1 MEFKIDTKEK
11 FKIFTPLFENLDDN
25 LANELSNQCLLALE
39 SPVKN
44 IVLNLSIVKVI
55 TEKASNTLNALS
67 QKFYDLNSSF
77 VICNID
83 NDVEAFL
90 DNLEILENLNT
101 TPTESE
107 AMDIVQIE
115 EIERELFD

>member
-90 DNLEILENLNT
+90 DNLEILETLNT